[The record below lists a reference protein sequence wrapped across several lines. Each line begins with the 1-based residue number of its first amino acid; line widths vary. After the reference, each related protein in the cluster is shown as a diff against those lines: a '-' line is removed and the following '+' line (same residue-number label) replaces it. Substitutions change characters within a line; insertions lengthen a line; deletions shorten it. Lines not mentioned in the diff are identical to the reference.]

1 MCDLHGHSRKKGIFI
16 YGCEKGTKDM
26 TPTYPGWPVPG
37 SHGGL
42 PTASVRSAL
51 NSGLRGEV
59 AIGLRGGIR
68 AGAIPHPC

>member
-42 PTASVRSAL
+42 PTASVRSEYMSSKPG
-51 NSGLRGEV
+51 SGLRS
-59 AIGLRGGIR
+59 
-68 AGAIPHPC
+68 